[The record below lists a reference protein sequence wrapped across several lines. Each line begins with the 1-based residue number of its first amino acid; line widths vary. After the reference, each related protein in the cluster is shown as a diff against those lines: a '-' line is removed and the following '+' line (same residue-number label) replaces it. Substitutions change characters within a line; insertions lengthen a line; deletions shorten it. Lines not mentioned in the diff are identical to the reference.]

1 MNAEH
6 QQQGVADAAQARAEL
21 YDTLG
26 QLTHQLNY
34 ARRVDEAI
42 DGAKRR
48 VVEARRTRPVA
59 FAIAVAGAAA
69 VVGLGVWGVVRAV
82 SKRV

>member
-1 MNAEH
+1 MNASEK
-6 QQQGVADAAQARAEL
+6 QQGVADAAQARAEL

-34 ARRVDEAI
+34 ARRIDDALDEA
-42 DGAKRR
+42 KHR
-48 VVEARRTRPVA
+48 VAEVKRTRPAVFIATVA
-59 FAIAVAGAAA
+59 CAAA

>member
-1 MNAEH
+1 MNAEQ
-6 QQQGVADAAQARAEL
+6 QQQGVVDAAEARAEL

-34 ARRVDEAI
+34 ARRIDDAI
-42 DGAKRR
+42 DRAKLR
-48 VVEARRTRPVA
+48 VVEVKQTRPVVFVA
-59 FAIAVAGAAA
+59 AVAATAA

>member
-6 QQQGVADAAQARAEL
+6 QKQGVADAAQARAEL
-21 YDTLG
+21 YATLG

-42 DGAKRR
+42 DRAKHRVTEAKR
-48 VVEARRTRPVA
+48 ARPVA
-59 FAIAVAGAAA
+59 FAAAVSGVAA

-82 SKRV
+82 VKRV

>member
-1 MNAEH
+1 MNADQH
-6 QQQGVADAAQARAEL
+6 QQGVADAAQARAEL

-34 ARRVDEAI
+34 ARRIDEAL
-42 DGAKRR
+42 DSAKRR
-48 VVEARRTRPVA
+48 VVEAKRTRPVA
-59 FAIAVAGAAA
+59 FVSAVAGVAT

>member
-1 MNAEH
+1 MNAHEK
-6 QQQGVADAAQARAEL
+6 QQGIADAAKARAEL

-42 DGAKRR
+42 DD
-48 VVEARRTRPVA
+48 ARRRMAEVKRSRPVV
-59 FAIAVAGAAA
+59 FAASVAGVAA

>member
-1 MNAEH
+1 MNAEQH
-6 QQQGVADAAQARAEL
+6 QQGVADAAQARAEL

-34 ARRVDEAI
+34 ARRIDEAV

-48 VVEARRTRPVA
+48 IVETKRTNPLA
-59 FAIAVAGAAA
+59 FAATVAGVAA

>member
-1 MNAEH
+1 MNASEK
-6 QQQGVADAAQARAEL
+6 QQGIAEAARARAEL

-34 ARRVDEAI
+34 ARRIDEAVE
-42 DGAKRR
+42 DAKHR
-48 VVEARRTRPVA
+48 VAEVKRTRPVV
-59 FAIAVAGAAA
+59 FVASVACVAA
-69 VVGLGVWGVVRAV
+69 VVGLSVWGVVRAV

>member
-1 MNAEH
+1 MNAEYH
-6 QQQGVADAAQARAEL
+6 QQGVADAALARAEL

-34 ARRVDEAI
+34 ARRIDEAI
-42 DGAKRR
+42 DDAKRR
-48 VVEARRTRPVA
+48 VIETKRTNPLA
-59 FAIAVAGAAA
+59 FAATVAGVAA

>member
-1 MNAEH
+1 MNAE
-6 QQQGVADAAQARAEL
+6 QKQQGIIDAASARAEL

-42 DGAKRR
+42 DRAKLR
-48 VVEARRTRPVA
+48 VVAVKQTKPVV
-59 FAIAVAGAAA
+59 FAAGVAGAAA
-69 VVGLGVWGVVRAV
+69 VVGLGVWGVVRVV

>member
-1 MNAEH
+1 MNFE
-6 QQQGVADAAQARAEL
+6 QKQQGITDAARARTEL

-42 DGAKRR
+42 EDARRR
-48 VVEARRTRPVA
+48 VADVKRTKPVV
-59 FAIAVAGAAA
+59 FVAA
-69 VVGLGVWGVVRAV
+69 VLGIAGVAGLGVWGIVRAV

>member
-6 QQQGVADAAQARAEL
+6 HQQGVADAALARAEL

-34 ARRVDEAI
+34 ARRIDEAI
-42 DGAKRR
+42 DDAKRR
-48 VVEARRTRPVA
+48 VIETKRTNPLA
-59 FAIAVAGAAA
+59 FAATVAGVAA

>member
-1 MNAEH
+1 MNAE
-6 QQQGVADAAQARAEL
+6 QKQRGIADAARARDEL
-21 YDTLG
+21 YGTLG

-34 ARRVDEAI
+34 ARRIDEAI
-42 DGAKRR
+42 DEAKIR
-48 VVEARRTRPVA
+48 VGEMKRTRPVA
-59 FAIAVAGAAA
+59 FVAGVACAAA

>member
-1 MNAEH
+1 MNAHEK
-6 QQQGVADAAQARAEL
+6 QQGIADAAKARAEL
-21 YDTLG
+21 YNTLG

-42 DGAKRR
+42 DD
-48 VVEARRTRPVA
+48 ARRRMAEVKRSRPVV
-59 FAIAVAGAAA
+59 FAASVAGVAA

>member
-1 MNAEH
+1 MNSD
-6 QQQGVADAAQARAEL
+6 QKQQGVTDAARARAEL

-34 ARRVDEAI
+34 ARRIDEAVS
-42 DGAKRR
+42 DAKRR
-48 VVEARRTRPVA
+48 VLDVKQTRPVA
-59 FAIAVAGAAA
+59 FAATVVGAAV
-69 VVGLGVWGVVRAV
+69 VVGLGVWGIVRAV